1 MDDLDLGQLPV
12 VMPHYPHMLFEDTGT
27 WTTFLE
33 QQNYG
38 IKRVWYDIRVGVP
51 VSIPGATDETLRKI
65 ADGVSR
71 KRIDAVCSVG
81 GGLWVVEIKPYA
93 SMQAVGQVITY
104 ARLFRNQYNS
114 PGRIVPVIVCDD
126 YDEDLLDE
134 FDELGILVLKND

>member
-1 MDDLDLGQLPV
+1 
-12 VMPHYPHMLFEDTGT
+12 MPHYPHMLLEDTAV
-27 WTTFLE
+27 WTKFLK

-38 IKRVWYDIRVGVP
+38 IKRVWYDVRVGI
-51 VSIPGATDETLRKI
+51 STRLNGTANETLRKI

-93 SMQAVGQVITY
+93 SMQAIGQVITY
-104 ARLFRNQYNS
+104 VRLFVKQYTV
-114 PGRIVPVIVCDD
+114 PGRTVPVIVCDD

-134 FDELGILVLKND
+134 FDEFGVLVIKND